1 MRGKNRLLLL
11 GVVVFAISWPILTD
25 TQVSVGQPASRQPSV
40 PTKSRILPLPEAEW
54 TDVHRQLVAKFSTG
68 SRADNALRTLLH
80 IPPLVESVMPFAIY
94 LSNESTLSARHREL
108 LILRTAWLCGNQ
120 TIWSSHVPRAK
131 EVGLTADE
139 ILGIA
144 AGPHAADWDPF
155 EATLLGMAD
164 QLYRNT
170 AVNDATWNALTMK
183 YNVYNMLDAME
194 TVGHFALLSMLY
206 NSFGVQPDEGTTDRL
221 PGDVPYRVV
230 VPERE
235 PPLTVAR
242 IEPVAGDGLAFTRIF
257 GRHPRLRQARGVRA
271 TLIGSMSNLQ
281 VRHRELLILR
291 TGWNGRAEYEWSQ
304 HLGGVTRAQDHGLD
318 PARIV
323 EGPEAPSWDP
333 LDRAL
338 LRAVDDLYRDTMV
351 SDSTWAALSEHLN
364 TAAMMT
370 AVYTSSMYR
379 TAAMAM
385 NAQGVQLEPGK
396 ERFPVP
402 TR

>member
-1 MRGKNRLLLL
+1 MRGKNPLLLL
-11 GVVVFAISWPILTD
+11 GVVAFAVAPILTD
-25 TQVSVGQPASRQPSV
+25 AQVRVDRPGSRQPSV
-40 PTKSRILPLPEAEW
+40 PTTPRIRPLPEAEW

-94 LSNESTLSARHREL
+94 LSDESTLSARHREL

-120 TIWSSHVPRAK
+120 AIWSSHVPRGKKA
-131 EVGLTADE
+131 GLTARE
-139 ILGIA
+139 IHRIA
-144 AGPHAADWDPF
+144 EGPDAADWDPF
-155 EATLLGMAD
+155 EATLLRLAG

-170 AVNDATWNALTMK
+170 AVNDATWNALTMQ
-183 YNVYNMLDAME
+183 YDVYNLLDAME

-206 NSFGVQPDEGTTDRL
+206 NSFGVQPDEGTTDRF
-221 PGDVPYRVV
+221 PRDVPYRVA

-242 IEPVAGDGLAFTRIF
+242 IDPATGDGLAFTRIF
-257 GRHPRLRQARGVRA
+257 ARHPRLRQARGVRA
-271 TLIGSMSNLQ
+271 TLIGSMSNLE
-281 VRHRELLILR
+281 VRERELLILR
-291 TGWNGRAEYEWSQ
+291 TGWNGRSEYEWSQ
-304 HLGGVTRAQDHGLD
+304 HLGGVTRAQDYGLD
-318 PARIV
+318 PVRV
-323 EGPEAPSWDP
+323 GEGPEAPGWNP

-338 LRAVDDLYRDTMV
+338 LRAVDDLYRDAMV
-351 SDSTWAALSEHLN
+351 SDTTWDTLSEHLD
-364 TAAMMT
+364 TAALMA

-385 NAQGVQLEPGK
+385 NALGVQVEPGK
-396 ERFPVP
+396 ERFPLP